1 MSLLFCSATNKHDI
15 SSEYFVK
22 LRSLYCCA
30 RSMFDK
36 RNCSAVVCSIMS
48 LSVICSPHNL
58 SSKVMRRRAELYS
71 LTVL

>member
-36 RNCSAVVCSIMS
+36 WNVEIVCSIMS

-58 SSKVMRRRAELYS
+58 SSEVMRRKAELYS